1 MEADNPMR
9 LPLKGSNF
17 PWKLLFWVSAAFLF
31 GVILAEALGLAL
43 DFRTLDTRLD
53 QAKTANPE
61 RLSMRVTG
69 KPDQNLEMFSRR
81 NLFGLEEEPA
91 GASPGDSSL
100 VDVKLLGTLP
110 PMAALFRVN
119 GASRAILVGQ
129 KLGSETLK
137 RVEGTRVF
145 LVDGSR
151 NRTIDVLYA
160 GGGEGSPALV
170 QPPPQ
175 SARREPATRPGF
187 RSGITSPSGSQEGTI
202 ERETINKLLMDPY
215 QELNRVRLRP
225 KMGEDGSPQGIEAQ
239 WLHRDSL
246 LLAMGLQSGD
256 VIHSVNDIP
265 IRTTSDIVNAMNSL
279 LNSDRFVVAF
289 FRDGADSQV
298 AYSVK

>member
-1 MEADNPMR
+1 MR
-9 LPLKGSNF
+9 TTLGGLKF
-17 PWKLLFWVSAAFLF
+17 PWKLLFWVAATFLC
-31 GVILAEALGLAL
+31 GIILAQVLGLAL
-43 DFRTLDTRLD
+43 DIRTLDARLE
-53 QAKTANPE
+53 QAKTANPQM
-61 RLSMRVTG
+61 LSMKVNG
-69 KPDQNLEMFSRR
+69 KPDQYLEAFSRR
-81 NLFGLEEEPA
+81 NLFGLEEQPT
-91 GASPGDSSL
+91 GSGPGTSSFA
-100 VDVKLLGTLP
+100 DVKLLGTLP
-110 PMAALFRVN
+110 PVAALFRVN
-119 GASRAILVGQ
+119 GTSRTVLVGQ
-129 KLGSETLK
+129 KLGGETLK

-151 NRTIDVLYA
+151 NRTLELLYA
-160 GGGEGSPALV
+160 GAGGVTPAPASPV
-170 QPPPQ
+170 PPA
-175 SARREPATRPGF
+175 SRREPPARPDF
-187 RSGITSPSGSQEGTI
+187 RSGITAASGSQEGTI

-239 WLHRDSL
+239 WLHKESL

-256 VIHSVNDIP
+256 VIHSLNDIP